1 MEDREDRDMDE
12 PATGE
17 GHLDSIAKMEEED
30 KITLSE
36 AILAE
41 DEQQLEPEQP
51 SRSLDNIDN
60 DVLSPRYAR
69 EQVT

>member
-1 MEDREDRDMDE
+1 MEDREDCDMDE

-17 GHLDSIAKMEEED
+17 GHLDSIAEMEEED

-41 DEQQLEPEQP
+41 DEQQLEPERP

-60 DVLSPRYAR
+60 DVLSPRYAH